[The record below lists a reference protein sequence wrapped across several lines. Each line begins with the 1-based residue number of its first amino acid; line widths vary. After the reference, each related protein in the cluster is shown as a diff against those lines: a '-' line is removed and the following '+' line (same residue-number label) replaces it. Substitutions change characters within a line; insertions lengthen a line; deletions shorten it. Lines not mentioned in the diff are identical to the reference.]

1 MSIPLL
7 ITGYASIYKCKRDE
21 HGHYSQEKM
30 QNSNHKLDDVPL
42 FPSNKDG
49 HFFQKSGLKS
59 MVDPLPLPMNFQVKM
74 PDFLSATVMLEE
86 ASQMF

>member
-1 MSIPLL
+1 MF
-7 ITGYASIYKCKRDE
+7 RF
-21 HGHYSQEKM
+21 
-30 QNSNHKLDDVPL
+30 
-42 FPSNKDG
+42 FPSKKDG

>member
-1 MSIPLL
+1 MPVSTNANVTSLDTILR
-7 ITGYASIYKCKRDE
+7 KRCKIQIINWMTFRF
-21 HGHYSQEKM
+21 
-30 QNSNHKLDDVPL
+30 

>member
-1 MSIPLL
+1 
-7 ITGYASIYKCKRDE
+7 
-21 HGHYSQEKM
+21 
-30 QNSNHKLDDVPL
+30 
-42 FPSNKDG
+42 
-49 HFFQKSGLKS
+49 